1 MTFKES
7 SLSRDF
13 VSASEKS
20 GRILEPI
27 GTLRVLIPS
36 RNRPSGVGAGDGR
49 SARARSEPA
58 ASPFSLPTSFGRRK
72 CTSPWEYSMVFSAIQ
87 SITPRGAMTRCPI
100 TDRDGVERCV
110 CDPGDILVLL
120 ADARRRAVVSARSG
134 RRRLDGFRPIGRRV
148 VEETPDVSAETWR
161 IELHHVHLPAL
172 EDRGVIVVESHAG
185 LS

>member
-1 MTFKES
+1 MQDRPPKHGEKDDNPANSPAPSNRKWTSDNRRPMYTCNAGEGPENDEENARRCPLDLAPDRPSGSGLQITHSTRCFEMTFKES

-13 VSASEKS
+13 VSASGKS

-72 CTSPWEYSMVFSAIQ
+72 CTSPWEYSMV
-87 SITPRGAMTRCPI
+87 
-100 TDRDGVERCV
+100 
-110 CDPGDILVLL
+110 L
-120 ADARRRAVVSARSG
+120 ARSS
-134 RRRLDGFRPIGRRV
+134 RLP
-148 VEETPDVSAETWR
+148 
-161 IELHHVHLPAL
+161 L
-172 EDRGVIVVESHAG
+172 EG
-185 LS
+185 L